1 MAVKGQKVL
10 QASALSILY
19 SSNQKIA
26 LPIAMRDVKTVA
38 KGHKKCFHRMNW
50 VGKTSSYK

>member
-19 SSNQKIA
+19 SSNQKIT
-26 LPIAMRDVKTVA
+26 LPIPMRGVQTMA
-38 KGHKKCFHRMNW
+38 KGQGKCFHRTN
-50 VGKTSSYK
+50 